1 MKYINVYLDNRGLWT
16 ASLCRGSNEVKNL
29 GGSYSGARSAKID
42 AMITWGRD
50 LDVKISYNP
59 VFLSDGARG
68 DVIRLISSGMASEDV
83 AKELRLR
90 PAQVRAI
97 KAHITMGTYRDTV

>member
-16 ASLCRGSNEVKNL
+16 ASLCRGSSEIKNL
-29 GGSYSGARSAKID
+29 GGSYPGARSAKLD
-42 AMITWGRD
+42 AMMTWGRE

-59 VFLSDGARG
+59 AFLSNGARSEA
-68 DVIRLISSGMASEDV
+68 VRLIKDGMTSKEV
-83 AKELRLR
+83 AKELRMK

-97 KAHITMGTYRDTV
+97 KAHMTMGSYRELA